1 MSLAAPDISVAV
13 YLATRLQSQVA
24 GVSGG
29 PRGSWEESGV
39 ADRDL
44 SEGGSLREWN
54 GSCGPVPVKCQYSRL
69 PRLRHASEC
78 KGSPEAQTWLL
89 GTGVEIRILTQSLG
103 GGALQAGRGSQMRG
117 S

>member
-1 MSLAAPDISVAV
+1 M
-13 YLATRLQSQVA
+13 
-24 GVSGG
+24 
-29 PRGSWEESGV
+29 

-44 SEGGSLREWN
+44 SGVGAFEN
-54 GSCGPVPVKCQYSRL
+54 GTAAVAPVPIKCQYSRV

-103 GGALQAGRGSQMRG
+103 GEALQAGRGSQMRG